1 MPERY
6 SRRSFFSGVL
16 ATGTFTAATF
26 YLMPGGRRPP
36 SVELTLATGADPTGA
51 RDLLISIWNRNN
63 PQTTVRVETIAVGS
77 GDERQIMLDKARQGA
92 ADLLNLDIIDVPE
105 FADQEL
111 VAALPLGD
119 NGPLLPSLRGIHRV
133 GADDSHHWAVPFN
146 TDVGMLFTRTDDA
159 AEPPAPP
166 PSLPELLDT
175 VPDGSQ
181 QFIGQLRP
189 NVSAFYEAFVVNVL
203 EHAAAQRP
211 GVLKP
216 VDGPSAGAAAE
227 RVSEDLDLWRSALT
241 PLREAIATGRVLTSG
256 DETDSRDRFA
266 APGSSARYMRNWPV
280 KYRELQQLAN
290 PDVRTGRV
298 RVDQLTVGV
307 LGGQSLAVVA
317 RSPYADRA
325 RAFIDFV
332 TGDDAQKILAM
343 HGLAP
348 TSIAAYNDPNLR
360 AAVPHL
366 GAIRAAV
373 EQALPRPAHRNY
385 RRFSDVVKEHVEQFL
400 YQGTDLGPRFTD
412 EMLTALG

>member
-1 MPERY
+1 MPEQY

-63 PQTTVRVETIAVGS
+63 PQTVVRVETIAVGS
-77 GDERQIMLDKARQGA
+77 GDERQIMLEKARQGS

-105 FADQEL
+105 FADQKL
-111 VAALPLGD
+111 IVALPLGD

-133 GADDSHHWAVPFN
+133 GTDDSHYWAVPFN
-146 TDVGMLFTRTDDA
+146 TDVGMLFARTDGD
-159 AEPPAPP
+159 AEPSGPP
-166 PSLPELLDT
+166 PSLPELLDA

-189 NVSAFYEAFVVNVL
+189 SVSAYYEAFVVNVL

-216 VDGPSAGAAAE
+216 VDDSTAGAAAE

-241 PLREAIATGRVLTSG
+241 PLREAIGTGRVLTSG
-256 DETDSRDRFA
+256 DEADSRDRFA
-266 APGSSARYMRNWPV
+266 APGSPARYMRNWPV
-280 KYRELQQLAN
+280 KYRELQQLGN

-332 TGDDAQKILAM
+332 TSDDAQKILAM

-400 YQGTDLGPRFTD
+400 YQGTDLGPRFID
-412 EMLTALG
+412 EMLTALD